1 MEITVRMKGKAMA
14 ELKRR
19 AEYLKAWADEELKNA
34 GMFFPRGARLLLE
47 QQAAL
52 IVDLAAAVERV
63 EALIDIG
70 PGGA

>member
-1 MEITVRMKGKAMA
+1 MATLKRQA
-14 ELKRR
+14 ELIQDGTVE
-19 AEYLKAWADEELKNA
+19 ALKNA

-52 IVDLAAAVERV
+52 MVDLAAAVERV

-70 PGGA
+70 EGGG